1 MNTDQLLEA
10 IVNAI
15 GDAKGLNISV
25 LDVREMTVVTDYMV
39 IVTGNSS
46 RHVKSISRTIVQNL
60 TDARRKPI
68 GLEGE
73 QFAQW
78 ILIDYGDVVVHVMDA
93 ANREFYSLES
103 IWKVSLKESV
113 VKEAETGT
121 ASMTVD

>member
-113 VKEAETGT
+113 AKDAEVDMAG
-121 ASMTVD
+121 MTVD

>member
-46 RHVKSISRTIVQNL
+46 RHVKSISRTVVQNL
-60 TDARRKPI
+60 TDARRKPL

-93 ANREFYSLES
+93 ATREFYSLES
-103 IWKVSLKESV
+103 IWKVSLKEPV
-113 VKEAETGT
+113 AKDAEGGT
-121 ASMTVD
+121 ASMLVN

>member
-113 VKEAETGT
+113 VKEAEAGA

>member
-46 RHVKSISRTIVQNL
+46 RHVKSISRTVVQNL

-78 ILIDYGDVVVHVMDA
+78 ILIDYGDVIVHVMDA
-93 ANREFYSLES
+93 ATREFYSLES
-103 IWKVSLKESV
+103 IWKVSLNESV
-113 VKEAETGT
+113 AKDAEAGT
-121 ASMTVD
+121 ASMPVN

>member
-68 GLEGE
+68 GVEGE

>member
-25 LDVREMTVVTDYMV
+25 LEVREMTVVTDYMV

-46 RHVKSISRTIVQNL
+46 RHVKSISRTVVQNL

-78 ILIDYGDVVVHVMDA
+78 ILIDYGDVIVHVMDA
-93 ANREFYSLES
+93 ATREFYSLES

-113 VKEAETGT
+113 AKDAEAGT
-121 ASMTVD
+121 ASMPVN